1 MTTQRL
7 TTPPP
12 FYHWSMGPAHI
23 AAVHSVATYGQ
34 HLTIQE
40 VRTLLAEIDKGNK
53 IDYYDAEALR
63 RTLSGLI
70 DYYCVTFKDY
80 IPIDDE
86 IPSECEKPE
95 YKEWL
100 ARFNDWVRHGDL
112 FPPREKTE
120 QEIIKEREQSRQLTL
135 F

>member
-1 MTTQRL
+1 MRL
-7 TTPPP
+7 
-12 FYHWSMGPAHI
+12 
-23 AAVHSVATYGQ
+23 
-34 HLTIQE
+34 
-40 VRTLLAEIDKGNK
+40 LLSEIDKGNK
-53 IDYYDAEALR
+53 IDHNDAVTLR
-63 RTLSGLI
+63 ATLARLI
-70 DYYCVTFKDY
+70 DYYCDNFKDY
-80 IPIDDE
+80 IPVDDE

-120 QEIIKEREQSRQLTL
+120 QEIIKEREQSRQFTL

>member
-1 MTTQRL
+1 MTTQKL
-7 TTPPP
+7 TKQPP
-12 FYHWSMGPAHI
+12 FYHRCTGVAHI
-23 AAVHSVATYGQ
+23 ASVHSIATRTQ
-34 HLTIQE
+34 FFTIKE
-40 VRTLLAEIDKGNK
+40 VRLLLSEIDKGNK
-53 IDYYDAEALR
+53 IDHNDAVTLR
-63 RTLSGLI
+63 ATLARLI
-70 DYYCVTFKDY
+70 DYYCDNFKDY
-80 IPIDDE
+80 IPVDDE

-120 QEIIKEREQSRQLTL
+120 QEIIKEREQSRQFTL